1 MAAKASEDPGRV
13 RGQIEMLRENALG
26 NFRDILLNIAKD
38 TAMLVWLDG
47 RTNTKAKPQ
56 ENFGREVMEL
66 FTMGVGHYT
75 EADVYSAARVFTG
88 WNLARPGA
96 AADGSQHYEFVYNPA
111 QHETTE
117 KTFSFPIFPGG
128 SKTIPARSAAD
139 GMQDGLDLIE
149 ALAAS
154 PDTARYLATK
164 LYRFFV
170 SETGAVSG
178 AFVNR
183 IANTYLLNRYD
194 MRAVMRNVLLAPE
207 FWDSSASFA
216 RYSWPVEFVVRLIK
230 DVGWTG
236 FTVAAALGP
245 LSNMGQNLFEP
256 PNVGGWDQGQ
266 RWFSTGAMLSRMNF
280 AATVAANQR
289 FNLATSA
296 RPFAGTPEALL
307 SHVSQSMPAAP
318 LGEGVV
324 GELLNYLRATGAW
337 TGAATQLQAKVP
349 GLVHLMAA
357 TAEYQFV

>member
-1 MAAKASEDPGRV
+1 
-13 RGQIEMLRENALG
+13 
-26 NFRDILLNIAKD
+26 
-38 TAMLVWLDG
+38 
-47 RTNTKAKPQ
+47 
-56 ENFGREVMEL
+56 
-66 FTMGVGHYT
+66 
-75 EADVYSAARVFTG
+75 
-88 WNLARPGA
+88 
-96 AADGSQHYEFVYNPA
+96 
-111 QHETTE
+111 
-117 KTFSFPIFPGG
+117 
-128 SKTIPARSAAD
+128 
-139 GMQDGLDLIE
+139 MQDGVDLLA
-149 ALAAS
+149 ALAGS

-170 SETGAVSG
+170 SETGVVSD

-183 IANTYLLNRYD
+183 IASVYLASGYD
-194 MRAVMRNVLLAPE
+194 MRTVMRNVLLAPE
-207 FWDSSASFA
+207 FWDSSAYFA
-216 RYSWPVEFVVRLIK
+216 RYSWPVEFVVRLTK
-230 DVGWTG
+230 NVGWTG
-236 FTVAAALGP
+236 FTVASALAP

-256 PNVGGWDQGQ
+256 PNVGGWEQGQ

-337 TGAATQLQAKVP
+337 TGGATQLQAKVP